1 MRKVYEL
8 EKHLM
13 MLLVEDKLCFEEG
26 DWERL
31 DRIRLAID
39 DTNDQIAKE
48 QSITWK
54 HNAPYNTQFLGAQ
67 PARAGEDY

>member
-1 MRKVYEL
+1 MSKLY
-8 EKHLM
+8 KFQQHLM
-13 MLLVEDKLCFEEG
+13 ALQIEEKLCFAEG

-39 DTNDQIAKE
+39 ATNEQIAQE
-48 QSITWK
+48 QPITWQQ
-54 HNAPYNTQFLGAQ
+54 NAPYNPEFLGAQ

>member
-1 MRKVYEL
+1 MRRIYKLKE
-8 EKHLM
+8 HLKN
-13 MLLVEDKLCFEEG
+13 LGAEEKLCFAEG

-54 HNAPYNTQFLGAQ
+54 QNAPYNTQFLGAQ